1 MLFSIN
7 IYFLF
12 RQKKE
17 IKRVDFSV
25 TTTFGGSYQI
35 DTSQFFYIVGKLYN
49 RSSDTLS
56 FLSMTCSWDD
66 SWKVSS
72 PNLNII
78 KNMCFSNIPIL
89 IKLGP
94 NESML
99 NYLPVRLL
107 KPYQEMQDEKFV
119 VGFNL
124 VKADTVEFSK
134 SIKALEETNNFFWGD
149 TLQLN
154 KLFRF
159 NTITREK

>member
-1 MLFSIN
+1 MPGACSHN
-7 IYFLF
+7 N
-12 RQKKE
+12 QSKKQ
-17 IKRVDFSV
+17 VDFSV
-25 TTTFGGSYQI
+25 TTTFGGHYRI
-35 DTSQFFYIVGKLYN
+35 DTTEIVYIVGKLHN
-49 RSSDTLS
+49 RSADTLS

-66 SWKVSS
+66 SWKISS
-72 PNLNII
+72 PNLALVKNI
-78 KNMCFSNIPIL
+78 CFLNVPML

-107 KPYQEMQDEKFV
+107 KPYQKIEDEKFL

-134 SIKALEETNNFFWGD
+134 SIKALEETNNIFWAD